1 MESDD
6 QALGRGLRHAIETDM
21 ASDVGRPARHR
32 GSHPRTKSG
41 SGPLFYPS
49 TRTLSR
55 REALAALG
63 GAAIL
68 AGVPLR
74 LGAQALPACI
84 ATPAQ
89 MEGPFFTDARLDR
102 SDIRSDPADKSVK
115 EGVPLALTLRV
126 SSVTA
131 AGCVPLPGAMVD
143 IWQCDAAGAYSDS
156 DRSTAGKRFLRGY
169 QMTDGGGAASFTTI
183 YPGWYPGRAVHI
195 HFKVRVMAG
204 PALGH
209 EFTSQLYFDDAI
221 SDRVFTRRPYS
232 ARGKG
237 YVRNNDDGLFR
248 RGGTRLLVALTESR
262 GGYAGEF
269 SVGIMA

>member
-1 MESDD
+1 MSLSTAYMLSDD
-6 QALGRGLRHAIETDM
+6 GQ
-21 ASDVGRPARHR
+21 VG
-32 GSHPRTKSG
+32 K
-41 SGPLFYPS
+41 LV
-49 TRTLSR
+49 SR
-55 REALAALG
+55 RELLTRLASAAL
-63 GAAIL
+63 L

-74 LGAQALPACI
+74 LRAQALPACI

-115 EGVPLALTLRV
+115 DGVPLALTLRV
-126 SSVTA
+126 SSVTSK
-131 AGCVPLPGAMVD
+131 GCVPLAGAMVD
-143 IWQCDAAGAYSDS
+143 VWHCDAAGAYSDS
-156 DRSTAGKRFLRGY
+156 DRSTAGRRFLRGY

-209 EFTSQLYFDDAI
+209 EFTSQLYFDDAV
-221 SDRVFTRRPYS
+221 SDRVFARSPYA
-232 ARGKG
+232 ARGKRD
-237 YVRNNDDGLFR
+237 VRNSDDGLFR
-248 RGGTRLLVALTESR
+248 RGGTRLLVPLAESR
-262 GGYAGEF
+262 GGYAGDF

>member
-1 MESDD
+1 M
-6 QALGRGLRHAIETDM
+6 
-21 ASDVGRPARHR
+21 
-32 GSHPRTKSG
+32 
-41 SGPLFYPS
+41 
-49 TRTLSR
+49 LSR
-55 REALAALG
+55 RDVVAALG
-63 GAAIL
+63 GAALL

-74 LGAQALPACI
+74 LNAQALPACI

-89 MEGPFFTDARLDR
+89 TEGPFFADTRLNR

-115 EGVPLALTLRV
+115 DGVPLALTLRV

-131 AGCVPLPGAMVD
+131 KGCLPLAGAMVD
-143 IWQCDAAGAYSDS
+143 VWHCDAAGAYSDS
-156 DRSTAGKRFLRGY
+156 DRSTAGKGFLRGY
-169 QMTDGGGAASFTTI
+169 QMTDGVGAARFATI

-209 EFTSQLYFDDAI
+209 EFTSQLYFDDAV

-232 ARGKG
+232 ARGKPDM
-237 YVRNNDDGLFR
+237 RNHDDGLFR
-248 RGGTRLLVALTESR
+248 RGGTRLLVALAESR

-269 SVGIMA
+269 SVGILA